1 MIKLAGQFNEGVFD
15 GLALDIPG
23 TPLHTAL
30 KARGKL
36 KDLLWSEM
44 GHKLGDISDKVI
56 KSLNVTSLCR
66 NKQKQQ
72 RSHCRH
78 KVTVGCRVRIR
89 RVQSV
94 QHSLQG
100 GPRRQC
106 PSGRL
111 AIHR

>member
-44 GHKLGDISDKVI
+44 GHKLGDISDKV
-56 KSLNVTSLCR
+56 LGLLDVTSVCR
-66 NKQKQQ
+66 NVREQQ
-72 RSHCRH
+72 RCHHCR
-78 KVTVGCRVRIR
+78 
-89 RVQSV
+89 
-94 QHSLQG
+94 LQG
-100 GPRRQC
+100 
-106 PSGRL
+106 
-111 AIHR
+111 